1 MRLNDLFENN
11 NKNRGYEPGFASPN
25 APSLGGRRQNDE
37 PDGVNNIEVS
47 INGRVWKIFAGAG
60 LDSSPEFFR
69 QKQKVDDMCKR
80 KTQETGKKWTWGVT
94 GAPATNESLA
104 KNKIN
109 EFAPGQGGGDSGNY
123 FQALASAWYNGTFDS
138 GSLQKGIKSQEDVER
153 LLQRGIV
160 CPDGVT
166 RKFDIGYNSNF
177 DGVVISSDDYYEH
190 ADHDET
196 DSRTGKPFGP
206 YDYMEFG
213 DDDLDESAKYRDPK
227 YKDKLYTQEKP
238 DYNDTR
244 EYDDARWNPKPD
256 NYPGRKRKIGGGE
269 FSHNDP
275 LRQGFG
281 RSGIKNSI
289 LDRGKRK
296 GLPSRDQITSL
307 KGSIKDAHGRHTRA
321 NLPEG
326 MEGQVV
332 FSGTGA
338 DGGKYEIIQSG
349 PTDFMIHANGR
360 HIDTYG
366 SLQRAMSVLK
376 NEVPGLQQGMTEGS
390 LNEFAPSVATG
401 GGKKDYGQPVNARYM
416 GGNKFVVGT
425 TNNYILTA
433 TIDKYGLD
441 WDDGW
446 YLDSPGAAHLSDAS
460 EGEIPLPI
468 STEQRHSI
476 HDTVTDYLNARNQA
490 DLQKVARHFG
500 HGDDG
505 QMNEQGMAEAMM
517 EPPVNLNQPARDT
530 GARTFAAPG
539 SDSITAEPLAPSK
552 FNPGSEKTL
561 TSPPAANTSSTVD
574 AGLIGNAFQMAQ
586 DDNQKRINDRA
597 AMAANS
603 PADAKQMKL
612 NYQNSIV
619 NPEFL
624 NDLTDPE
631 PEPVTPAKP
640 AANNTSTNSLT
651 TSPNI
656 WQGAGD
662 PKDFGGGVVKP
673 PSKSGVVTK
682 AQLDAYRRD
691 SGNPT
696 ATLGQYMNQQKGLTA
711 RKGGANDPA
720 VIAAKQQA
728 AAPSKVKESA
738 AQTDLYQILRNAG
751 LKNTP

>member
-94 GAPATNESLA
+94 GASATNEEQGL
-104 KNKIN
+104 N

-166 RKFDIGYNSNF
+166 RKFDIGYNSDF

-213 DDDLDESAKYRDPK
+213 GDDLDESAQWRDPR
-227 YKDKLYTQEKP
+227 YKGQLYTQEKP
-238 DYNDTR
+238 DYRDTR
-244 EYDDARWNPKPD
+244 EYDRAMWNPKPKG
-256 NYPGRKRKIGGGE
+256 YPGRKELPAGGE
-269 FSHNDP
+269 YSNNDP
-275 LRQGFG
+275 LTKGFG

-321 NLPEG
+321 KLPEG
-326 MEGQVV
+326 MEGSVV
-332 FSGTGA
+332 FSGTGD

-349 PTDFMIHANGR
+349 PTDFMIHANGK
-360 HIDTYG
+360 HIDTYS

-376 NEVPGLQQGMTEGS
+376 NEVPGLQQG
-390 LNEFAPSVATG
+390 V
-401 GGKKDYGQPVNARYM
+401 
-416 GGNKFVVGT
+416 
-425 TNNYILTA
+425 
-433 TIDKYGLD
+433 
-441 WDDGW
+441 
-446 YLDSPGAAHLSDAS
+446 
-460 EGEIPLPI
+460 
-468 STEQRHSI
+468 
-476 HDTVTDYLNARNQA
+476 
-490 DLQKVARHFG
+490 
-500 HGDDG
+500 
-505 QMNEQGMAEAMM
+505 AEAMM
-517 EPPVNLNQPARDT
+517 EPPVNLNQSERDT

-561 TSPPAANTSSTVD
+561 TSPPAANTNSTVD

-619 NPEFL
+619 NPEFM
-624 NDLTDPE
+624 NDLTDPG

-640 AANNTSTNSLT
+640 AANNTNTNSLT

-720 VIAAKQQA
+720 VIAAKKQA
-728 AAPSKVKESA
+728 AATPSKVKESA

>member
-166 RKFDIGYNSNF
+166 RKFDIGYNSDF

-213 DDDLDESAKYRDPK
+213 GDDLDESAQWRDPK
-227 YKDKLYTQEKP
+227 YKGQLYTQEKP
-238 DYNDTR
+238 DYRDTR
-244 EYDDARWNPKPD
+244 EYDRAMWDPKPKG
-256 NYPGRKRKIGGGE
+256 YPGRKELPAGGE
-269 FSHNDP
+269 YSNTDP
-275 LRQGFG
+275 LTKGFG

-307 KGSIKDAHGRHTRA
+307 KGSIRDAHGKHTRA

-326 MEGQVV
+326 MEGRVV
-332 FSGTGA
+332 FRGRGD
-338 DGGKYEIIQSG
+338 DGSTYEIIQSG
-349 PTDFMIHANGR
+349 DDFMIHVNGK
-360 HIDTYG
+360 HIDAYG

-376 NEVPGLQQGMTEGS
+376 NEVPGLKK
-390 LNEFAPSVATG
+390 LNEAPVDLSQPQ
-401 GGKKDYGQPVNARYM
+401 YQPVAQ
-416 GGNKFVVGT
+416 
-425 TNNYILTA
+425 
-433 TIDKYGLD
+433 
-441 WDDGW
+441 
-446 YLDSPGAAHLSDAS
+446 P
-460 EGEIPLPI
+460 EI
-468 STEQRHSI
+468 
-476 HDTVTDYLNARNQA
+476 
-490 DLQKVARHFG
+490 
-500 HGDDG
+500 
-505 QMNEQGMAEAMM
+505 
-517 EPPVNLNQPARDT
+517 DT
-530 GARTFAAPG
+530 GARAYAAPG
-539 SDSITAEPLAPSK
+539 SSVTGQDLAPSK
-552 FNPGSEKTL
+552 FPSSGIPIVRPGDTK
-561 TSPPAANTSSTVD
+561 PTVD
-574 AGLIGNAFQMAQ
+574 AGQIGDVFKAAQ
-586 DDNQKRINDRA
+586 DREQEYQAWAADKRKTDPGYA
-597 AMAANS
+597 AR
-603 PADAKQMKL
+603 AKQY
-612 NYQNSIV
+612 YQKDIV
-619 NPEFL
+619 NPEFM
-624 NDLTDPE
+624 NDLTDPG

-640 AANNTSTNSLT
+640 VTSTAPVDNNAGATTGSALRDKINQAAGDQSDNSPLKAPNPVLSSPTQTAPTINKLPAKAPAANRPGLVAPA
-651 TSPNI
+651 SPN
-656 WQGAGD
+656 
-662 PKDFGGGVVKP
+662 
-673 PSKSGVVTK
+673 GVVTK
-682 AQLDAYRRD
+682 AQLDAFRRD
-691 SGNPT
+691 SDNPN

-720 VIAAKQQA
+720 VYAGGIGKRGAFVKPAGE
-728 AAPSKVKESA
+728 VKESA